1 MFQGLLTHL
10 LRDAAEARRY
20 SVHSF
25 RSYLCSALFAAK
37 CSDAQIMACLR
48 WSTQESVEAYK
59 NVNPE
64 IYCSWLVGAEQ
75 QRLTGMRLVNL
86 ATEFGRAPPITDNIA
101 AAHAAAE
108 PSPAVS
114 PGGTSSAM
122 LTSTRRSRDA
132 AVSSRALSMLRSS
145 HRALGCTLH
154 SAPSALT
161 AFSSRH
167 LSDAGGGGF
176 CADVASRDARSTRR
190 RMHAGK

>member
-1 MFQGLLTHL
+1 M
-10 LRDAAEARRY
+10 
-20 SVHSF
+20 HSF

-101 AAHAAAE
+101 AAHAI
-108 PSPAVS
+108 SSGRQAVLQA
-114 PGGTSSAM
+114 GEHGDQDVG
-122 LTSTRRSRDA
+122 SR
-132 AVSSRALSMLRSS
+132 
-145 HRALGCTLH
+145 H
-154 SAPSALT
+154 SAVRLDG
-161 AFSSRH
+161 RH
-167 LSDAGGGGF
+167 EPPP
-176 CADVASRDARSTRR
+176 R
-190 RMHAGK
+190 RMPLPAAPWDRPPAAGRGA